1 MTDAEPGLR
10 ERKRRATR
18 LAIQQAALRVAIEHG
33 LAAVTVDEV
42 SRRADISPRT
52 FFNYFPSKEQ
62 AILGDDPTLPQGDDV
77 EVFVAGGPTGDLLSD
92 LGALLVHSAREL
104 IEERGLIG
112 ERQRV
117 LRANPELFS
126 RRMASMKEFQSEI
139 QAVVERRLRREA
151 GLPDARSAGAAPGQG
166 PGAQPSGHGLD
177 TQSSGP
183 ATAPAADTVLRR
195 RARLAALV
203 GLAALRHA
211 WWEWSESD
219 ADAHLVDELERSF
232 DDLGALVSRSL
243 V

>member
-1 MTDAEPGLR
+1 MTDAAPGLR

-18 LAIQQAALRVAIEHG
+18 LAIQQAALRIAIEHG

-62 AILGDDPTLPQGDDV
+62 AILGEDPTLPQGEDV
-77 EVFVAGGPTGDLLSD
+77 ETFVAGGPSGELLSD

-104 IEERGLIG
+104 TEERGLIG
-112 ERQRV
+112 ERQQV
-117 LRANPELFS
+117 LRAHPELFS
-126 RRMASMKEFQSEI
+126 QRMASMKEFQSGI

-151 GLPDARSAGAAPGQG
+151 GLPTDGAAPD
-166 PGAQPSGHGLD
+166 A
-177 TQSSGP
+177 
-183 ATAPAADTVLRR
+183 AADEVLRR
-195 RARLAALV
+195 RARLASLV

-232 DDLGALVSRSL
+232 QDLGALVSRSL

>member
-151 GLPDARSAGAAPGQG
+151 GLPDARSAATATGQG
-166 PGAQPSGHGLD
+166 PDTQPSEQAAD
-177 TQSSGP
+177 
-183 ATAPAADTVLRR
+183 PAADTVLRR